1 MGGAESRH
9 TNYEIKKDEYIP
21 ISQKEN
27 KNILEKCNQDKFQ
40 ETGNIDELKD
50 CYYMFSDI
58 NPTKIINPLDPT
70 SEETCYLINNKKLDY
85 YIHKYEP
92 QKVIDNIR
100 NFDISEQI
108 KDNYLEKLS
117 EIADLTPKDNC
128 CNCISFVFYIIYD
141 NIVFENWNNNQF
153 DYTIIVYLQKIHNY
167 LLSLHISVVNINKC
181 LPDFISRIYLDI
193 SVLRVLFEAKKI
205 IDKYIFKNK
214 RLENLFNKN
223 IEILEFFF
231 TNRTTEIYTIIS
243 KNPIAQTRS
252 YRFFTMIEPDV
263 NIKIFREAD
272 GYVTYMD
279 CMNIQNFVNANT
291 LMLVYNLNSNIESF
305 ISFKSLDKI
314 KKVKNDFKPTEL
326 YSERYSTW
334 LRNEEKELGDFR
346 KTNIIGFDLI
356 AGFFSLSI
364 QIKKEVY
371 ISISEDLKTHLPEEE
386 FFSFDERLLLNL
398 FKNIISTPYKPKGE
412 KIRPDYISYDYMHY
426 HINTPDDLNTLEFFL
441 HNFSYVNS
449 YKYFVIPKKLLLNSE
464 NLSSTYNDL
473 TYYNKNSNIFNDI
486 LDELKDN
493 ISKDMKIKQQIKD
506 YYYHLDTYLELKK
519 IKYNYTGYENVN
531 NDDRQYTF
539 FLILTDILFQNN
551 IIKNDEN
558 KILPIILLIVPRS
571 TESVNTNSI
580 SLLNE
585 FMFNYEDLV
594 NYVYIDR
601 PLNIMSDKVLAMY
614 RGGYYQKYLK
624 YTKKLN

>member
-1 MGGAESRH
+1 MGSTESRH
-9 TNYEIKKDEYIP
+9 TNSETKDDEYIP

-27 KNILEKCNQDKFQ
+27 KNPLEKCNQDKFQ

-50 CYYMFSDI
+50 CYYMFPDI
-58 NPTKIINPLDPT
+58 NPIKIPNPLDPT

-108 KDNYLEKLS
+108 KNNYLEKLS

-141 NIVFENWNNNQF
+141 NNVFENWNNNKF
-153 DYTIIVYLQKIHNY
+153 DYTIIQYLQKIHNY

-193 SVLRVLFEAKKI
+193 SVLRVLFESKKI

-223 IEILEFFF
+223 IEIIEFFF

-243 KNPIAQTRS
+243 KNPIHQTRS
-252 YRFFTMIEPDV
+252 YRFLTMIEPDV

-291 LMLVYNLNSNIESF
+291 LMLVYNINTDVDNF
-305 ISFKSLDKI
+305 ITLDSLDKI
-314 KKVKNDFKPTEL
+314 KEIKNDFKPIEL
-326 YSERYSTW
+326 YSKRYSEW
-334 LRNEEKELGDFR
+334 LNKEEKWLNKFVY
-346 KTNIIGFDLI
+346 TNITGFDLL
-356 AGFFSLSI
+356 AGLFSLSI
-364 QIKKEVY
+364 QIKKEKY
-371 ISISEDLKTHLPEEE
+371 ISISNILREDLIRNDFPFIT
-386 FFSFDERLLLNL
+386 FDERLLYRL
-398 FKNIISTPYKPKGE
+398 FINIISIPKVFSDE
-412 KIRPDYISYDYMHY
+412 FPQS
-426 HINTPDDLNTLEFFL
+426 HIFFIKTQEDLNMIEFFL

-449 YKYFVIPKKLLLNSE
+449 AEYFEIPKILLRNP
-464 NLSSTYNDL
+464 NDLSSFYKDETF
-473 TYYNKNSNIFNDI
+473 YNKNSNIFNDI
-486 LDELKDN
+486 LLKLEDN
-493 ISKDMKIKQQIKD
+493 IIENREVKQQIKN
-506 YYYHLDTYLELKK
+506 YYNHLDTYLELKN
-519 IKYNYTGYENVN
+519 IKYDYTGN
-531 NDDRQYTF
+531 NDRQYTF

-558 KILPIILLIVPRS
+558 KILPIIKLSVPHS
-571 TESVNTNSI
+571 EKPINTS
-580 SLLNE
+580 SLHLLNS
-585 FMFNYEDLV
+585 FMFDYEDLV

-614 RGGYYQKYLK
+614 RGGYYHKYLK
-624 YTKKLN
+624 YAKKLN